1 MNNFLAKLKPDTKV
15 TVGISVS
22 PNVGLELIQ
31 IDPSTNKIMKYARR
45 DLPYNPSIREIEDY
59 SEFKQNLIDLFN
71 EVKIQPQT
79 AKAVLNMPSVCF
91 GHDFLPTVLDDEG
104 VTTALISKI
113 EENYLFK
120 KNTPVVSWVDVKEN
134 NRTEKRCV
142 LYAAMQEE
150 VLNVIQQVFTDLGVT
165 LIAVENT
172 YSSIIKTLQY
182 TEITKDFAESN
193 GSWNIL
199 LVSQNNYAVFSMLG
213 YSVIEYFEEPLAI
226 KSFNNDEVYV
236 AISQSASAVL
246 DKFPTDKLLI
256 VSESNDVSAEILAMQ
271 LNQPGEV
278 KYLECNQYAK
288 DNILTVDLNIL
299 PHYVKAITPEAI
311 GAAIYSYKDFGIKLN
326 FLQKSDYKAPDM
338 IRIGNFD
345 LTQSQLMTYVGLI
358 CAAILLVCFGAS
370 KATEAYLA
378 GLQSQN
384 SELDSQQKTLDAE
397 LQELQKKKTGMDIY
411 TAAKKIDSS
420 MQAKVKYYYAIGADI
435 PAQVWLTSFYADSRG
450 AYGIKG
456 ETTAVDDVYL
466 FFRNIKSQVPESDL
480 ILSSLSVDDN
490 EGLVDI
496 DVAKDLIYSFE
507 LTNASFGGVKQSDP
521 NEEALKQAEADKKD
535 GKNKNRNSKVP
546 DLPTNLPS
554 T

>member
-71 EVKIQPQT
+71 EVKIQPQN

-182 TEITKDFAESN
+182 TEITRDFAESN

-226 KSFNNDEVYV
+226 KSFNNDFR
-236 AISQSASAVL
+236 IS
-246 DKFPTDKLLI
+246 
-256 VSESNDVSAEILAMQ
+256 
-271 LNQPGEV
+271 
-278 KYLECNQYAK
+278 
-288 DNILTVDLNIL
+288 
-299 PHYVKAITPEAI
+299 
-311 GAAIYSYKDFGIKLN
+311 
-326 FLQKSDYKAPDM
+326 
-338 IRIGNFD
+338 
-345 LTQSQLMTYVGLI
+345 
-358 CAAILLVCFGAS
+358 
-370 KATEAYLA
+370 
-378 GLQSQN
+378 
-384 SELDSQQKTLDAE
+384 
-397 LQELQKKKTGMDIY
+397 
-411 TAAKKIDSS
+411 
-420 MQAKVKYYYAIGADI
+420 
-435 PAQVWLTSFYADSRG
+435 
-450 AYGIKG
+450 
-456 ETTAVDDVYL
+456 
-466 FFRNIKSQVPESDL
+466 
-480 ILSSLSVDDN
+480 
-490 EGLVDI
+490 
-496 DVAKDLIYSFE
+496 
-507 LTNASFGGVKQSDP
+507 
-521 NEEALKQAEADKKD
+521 
-535 GKNKNRNSKVP
+535 
-546 DLPTNLPS
+546 
-554 T
+554 

>member
-1 MNNFLAKLKPDTKV
+1 MNNFLAKLKPDSKV

-31 IDPSTNKIMKYARR
+31 IDPSSNKIMKYARR

-59 SEFKQNLIDLFN
+59 AEFKQNLIDLFN
-71 EVKIQPQT
+71 ELKILPQNT
-79 AKAVLNMPSVCF
+79 KAVLNLPSVCF
-91 GHDFLPTVLDDEG
+91 GHDYLPTVLDDEG

-172 YSSIIKTLQY
+172 YSSLIKTLQY

-199 LVSQNNYAVFSMLG
+199 LVSQNSYAVFSMLG
-213 YSVIEYFEEPLAI
+213 YSVIEYVEEPLAI

-271 LNQPGEV
+271 LKQPGDV
-278 KYLECNQYAK
+278 IFLECNQYSK
-288 DNILTVDLNIL
+288 EPIMNVDLNIL

-311 GAAIYSYKDFGIKLN
+311 GAAIYNNAGCYDCSLSSMLCSILFLNEKGEIETLGYQDIAFDHRSSVFKRGEKKGVILSVKLKLYCGN
-326 FLQKSDYKAPDM
+326 PEIEVAKAEKVKQMRHSIDEQSSRTLGSVYSRFIPTLPVRIITKILSLLHRVFPFD
-338 IRIGNFD
+338 IRKVKKNV
-345 LTQSQLMTYVGLI
+345 LLI
-358 CAAILLVCFGAS
+358 CYGYRALDKYVSDRNLNTYIWRDGEAESYFGQY
-370 KATEAYLA
+370 E
-378 GLQSQN
+378 
-384 SELDSQQKTLDAE
+384 EFM
-397 LQELQKKKTGMDIY
+397 KKTN
-411 TAAKKIDSS
+411 K
-420 MQAKVKYYYAIGADI
+420 Q
-435 PAQVWLTSFYADSRG
+435 LTME
-450 AYGIKG
+450 I
-456 ETTAVDDVYL
+456 E
-466 FFRNIKSQVPESDL
+466 IKS
-480 ILSSLSVDDN
+480 
-490 EGLVDI
+490 
-496 DVAKDLIYSFE
+496 
-507 LTNASFGGVKQSDP
+507 
-521 NEEALKQAEADKKD
+521 
-535 GKNKNRNSKVP
+535 
-546 DLPTNLPS
+546 
-554 T
+554 